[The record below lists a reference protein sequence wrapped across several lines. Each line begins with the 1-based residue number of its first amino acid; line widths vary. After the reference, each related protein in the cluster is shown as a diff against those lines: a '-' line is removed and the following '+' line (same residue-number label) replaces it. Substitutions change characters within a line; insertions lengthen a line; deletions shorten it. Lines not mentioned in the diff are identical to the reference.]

1 MSGQGSVEDD
11 VRDSYNEENLIHM
24 SDIEPQLQKSQEGS
38 SSTVKVNTESLKE
51 LEPYGRDRLEL
62 NDYLDSQFNLTIW
75 NELKATQEMCHTPEV
90 VSEERPTKYMYV
102 SACMKNENKEHY
114 KRKIK
119 LILIDHFPDQGIPY
133 DRQCDE

>member
-62 NDYLDSQFNLTIW
+62 NDYLDS
-75 NELKATQEMCHTPEV
+75 
-90 VSEERPTKYMYV
+90 
-102 SACMKNENKEHY
+102 
-114 KRKIK
+114 
-119 LILIDHFPDQGIPY
+119 
-133 DRQCDE
+133 